1 MVQWDCRWK
10 RQNPQMT
17 SSRSVSVV
25 RSSEI
30 YRTKVDIRY
39 NHPGC
44 PNHWSPQSLECRHQ
58 NDLTQPKHSQTDII
72 FAKTPL
78 HVPNQHHFHYRAS
91 LHFNWEIQLLRNE
104 KFRSLPCPS
113 PEDSTL
119 RTLRA
124 NLMTSTTKLPRFV
137 SYWSW
142 EVPRVPRGT
151 KIYQMDTGPQRQEWG
166 SLTKVMIL

>member
-30 YRTKVDIRY
+30 YSTKVDIPY

-58 NDLTQPKHSQTDII
+58 NFLTQPKHSQTDII

-78 HVPNQHHFHYRAS
+78 HVPNQHHFRYRAS
-91 LHFNWEIQLLRNE
+91 LHFGKYSYFATRNSGPFHVLPQ
-104 KFRSLPCPS
+104 KTRPFVPWGQTSWRPRRSCPGSFPIEAGRS
-113 PEDSTL
+113 PG
-119 RTLRA
+119 
-124 NLMTSTTKLPRFV
+124 
-137 SYWSW
+137 YQ
-142 EVPRVPRGT
+142 EVPRYIRWTLVLNDKNG
-151 KIYQMDTGPQRQEWG
+151 E
-166 SLTKVMIL
+166 V